1 MSKKAARAVISAVI
15 LVGALV
21 LLLFTTMKED
31 VQMFKHVDEV
41 AQDPSAWYGKHL
53 DLHGY
58 VAGTVMVRPNTL
70 EYQFDVQNNGKTIKA
85 SYTGVVPDTFKT
97 GAEVVLKGRLSPEGF
112 LVEHDGVMAKC
123 PSKYTPASGPASSG
137 KSGD

>member
-15 LVGALV
+15 LVGALA

-31 VQMFKHVDEV
+31 VQAFKHVDEV
-41 AQDPSAWYGKHL
+41 AQNPRAWYGKHL

-58 VAGTVMVRPNTL
+58 VTGTVMVRPNTL
-70 EYQFDVQNNGKTIKA
+70 EYQFDVQNNGQTIKA

-123 PSKYTPASGPASSG
+123 PSKYTPSNGAPSG
-137 KSGD
+137 KSGN